1 MSHDEWRAFV
11 LEGTRTGKLAT
22 VRADGSPHV
31 APIWFVLDGDDV
43 MFHTGESSVKGTGAT
58 TRSSREPVRR
68 RRRPAVRVRASSRAR
83 RSSPGISTRCL
94 RWATAIGG
102 RYMGADRA
110 EEFGRR
116 NAVASELLVRVPP
129 DTGDRASRP
138 SPIDGLRPRGA
149 DGARARRGARR
160 PRPRRRPDR
169 RGRRADRHAARCSPA
184 GTTSASSRATR
195 PRTPRCSRSRD
206 AVALRCGGWRL
217 DGCVLV
223 VTLEPCRDVRGRSA

>member
-43 MFHTGESSVKGTGAT
+43 IFHTGESSVKGTALRRDPRVSLCVDDEDPPFAFVLIEGTAEL
-58 TRSSREPVRR
+58 SRDLDE
-68 RRRPAVRVRASSRAR
+68 S
-83 RSSPGISTRCL
+83 L

-116 NAVASELLVRVPP
+116 NAVVTELLVRV
-129 DTGDRASRP
+129 RP
-138 SPIDGLRPRGA
+138 TRVI
-149 DGARARRGARR
+149 ARAAI
-160 PRPRRRPDR
+160 
-169 RGRRADRHAARCSPA
+169 AD
-184 GTTSASSRATR
+184 
-195 PRTPRCSRSRD
+195 
-206 AVALRCGGWRL
+206 
-217 DGCVLV
+217 
-223 VTLEPCRDVRGRSA
+223 